1 MKIVF
6 VLLYW
11 LFCTILVWT
20 NFSISD
26 GRDDIIKKIFQS
38 YVGCMAGGNRKD
50 HDCHEL
56 REDLE
61 AETYP
66 GLEMA
71 YLISVAFLNFASLPL
86 VVQFYAVKEFAR
98 QAVKKL
104 KLCK

>member
-6 VLLYW
+6 LLLYW
-11 LFCTILVWT
+11 LFCTVLVWT

-26 GRDDIIKKIFQS
+26 GRDNIIRKIFQS
-38 YVGCMAGGNRKD
+38 YVDCMAGGNRKD

-56 REDLE
+56 REDID

-66 GLEMA
+66 PLEVA
-71 YLISVAFLNFASLPL
+71 YLISIAFMNFVSLPF
-86 VVQFYAVKEFAR
+86 VVRSYAVKEFAR
-98 QAVKKL
+98 QTAKKL